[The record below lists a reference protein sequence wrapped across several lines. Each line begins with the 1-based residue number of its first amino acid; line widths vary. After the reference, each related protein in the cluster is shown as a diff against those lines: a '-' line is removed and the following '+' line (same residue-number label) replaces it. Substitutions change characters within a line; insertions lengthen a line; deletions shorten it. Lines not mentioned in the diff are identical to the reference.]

1 MERSYEGVRAF
12 LLPPAAPAKLR
23 IGAATFPPKGGLM
36 RQWFRLETA
45 ELPAKPVAVPQVVS
59 CFRT

>member
-1 MERSYEGVRAF
+1 MERSYKGGEGV
-12 LLPPAAPAKLR
+12 PPTPGCAGQAAHR
-23 IGAATFPPKGGLM
+23 AATFPPKGGPM

-45 ELPAKPVAVPQVVS
+45 ELPAKPVAVPPVVS